1 MPEGPYRLDTG
12 DRLRIFVYGQPNLS
26 RLYVVD
32 QAGKIAVP
40 LIGNVRARGKTT
52 NQLQAAIRSQL
63 GAEYVKDP
71 QVTVDIVQNRPFFIL
86 GEVKA
91 GGQFPY
97 VSGMTVETAV
107 AIAGGYTE
115 RASERTFRITR
126 RVNGFV
132 EQIVAPSDFA
142 AEARRYRLR
151 LREVLLRTIEALR
164 STLGQG
170 PRMRILHCLR
180 APVGGLF
187 RHVLDL
193 AEEQAAHGHDVGILA
208 ASTTEDRLTSA
219 KFAAIAPKLRL
230 GIARIP
236 INRQPGL
243 SDLAAVRAVRAHA
256 ATLDLDVLHGHG
268 AKGGAYAR
276 FAARRL
282 SARGHHVKSFYTP
295 HGGSLNF
302 KPGSLEQR
310 ILLMIEGGLESMTSG
325 LIFESAYAARV
336 YRSRVS
342 AKGAPQRIIP
352 NGLKPTDFTPAKPRP
367 DATDI
372 LFVGELRSIKGVDVL
387 LKALAGTQIRPPG
400 HGDDRRL
407 GPRCRTP

>member
-1 MPEGPYRLDTG
+1 
-12 DRLRIFVYGQPNLS
+12 
-26 RLYVVD
+26 
-32 QAGKIAVP
+32 
-40 LIGNVRARGKTT
+40 
-52 NQLQAAIRSQL
+52 
-63 GAEYVKDP
+63 
-71 QVTVDIVQNRPFFIL
+71 
-86 GEVKA
+86 
-91 GGQFPY
+91 
-97 VSGMTVETAV
+97 
-107 AIAGGYTE
+107 
-115 RASERTFRITR
+115 
-126 RVNGFV
+126 
-132 EQIVAPSDFA
+132 
-142 AEARRYRLR
+142 
-151 LREVLLRTIEALR
+151 
-164 STLGQG
+164 
-170 PRMRILHCLR
+170 MRILHCLR

-208 ASTTEDRLTSA
+208 ASTAEDRLTSA
-219 KFAAIAPKLRL
+219 KFAAIAAKLSL

-282 SARGHHVKSFYTP
+282 SARGRHVKSFYTP

-302 KPGSLEQR
+302 KPGSIEQR

-325 LIFESAYAARV
+325 LIFESAYAARI

-352 NGLKPTDFTPAKPRP
+352 NGLKPADFTLAEPRP

-372 LFVGELRSIKGVDVL
+372 LFVGELRRIKGVDVL
-387 LKALAGTQIRPPG
+387 LKALAELKVDHPVTATIVGSGPDAEPLKQLASTLGLDGLVTFAGALPARQAFGLGRIMVVPSLAESFPYVVLEAAAAGLPLIATNVGGIPEIVADTDTALIEPG
-400 HGDDRRL
+400 SATELASALRATLDDLETAKGGAKHLRAKVESKFTVAAMTDAVLDFYAETSPQPARL
-407 GPRCRTP
+407 PSWEMKLQNYRS